1 MANYIQVK
9 QIRSTIGQSK
19 KIKKVLMAGLGL
31 RAIGKEKTYKDSNCI
46 RGMVNKVH
54 HLVTYNLISKKS

>member
-19 KIKKVLMAGLGL
+19 KIKKVLVAGLGL

>member
-1 MANYIQVK
+1 MAKYIQVK

-19 KIKKVLMAGLGL
+19 QAKKVLMTGLGL
-31 RAIGKEKTYKDSNCI
+31 RAIGKQKTFKDSNCI

-54 HLVTYNLISKKS
+54 HLVAYNLISKKS